1 ATKDTLRVGFS
12 VPYDNGD
19 RITQAEVCWFRISGP
34 MERHI
39 ALGGKVTAPTSASSK
54 EDEEGYVTVDVP
66 DTVERAKPEEY
77 GGSWEALLTGLAPG
91 TEYEVQ
97 DSSDGRGSKLS
108 HQGTAGF
115 GPCCHLPGFL
125 FGTYL

>member
-1 ATKDTLRVGFS
+1 
-12 VPYDNGD
+12 
-19 RITQAEVCWFRISGP
+19 
-34 MERHI
+34 M
-39 ALGGKVTAPTSASSK
+39 
-54 EDEEGYVTVDVP
+54 DVP

-77 GGSWEALLTGLAPG
+77 GGSWEAGLRGCDSTLDSTLASMALEALLTGLAPG

-108 HQGTAGF
+108 RQGTAGF